1 MCWNSI
7 IGPGVIIRGFPFPE
21 RKHNERGLEAS
32 IPVMAQLLDLHKA
45 VTFKGGY
52 VFKGRY
58 TALIPVQKFESSIQW
73 HVVDTYPRKL
83 EWTDIDA
90 LCPIRLIRHAKPGFF
105 FHTRSFIGWCPTV
118 LDTLGLFIYL
128 GVLTTTNIY
137 IQQQAT
143 TSTIESSIHKQA
155 CHIGGLKLIN
165 CRSVSVNGVQLRLK
179 SLWGRRM
186 DTFVND
192 RMTTMLF

>member
-7 IGPGVIIRGFPFPE
+7 IGPGVIIRGFPFPV

-58 TALIPVQKFESSIQW
+58 TALIPVKMIRNSIQW
-73 HVVDTYPRKL
+73 HVVDVYPRKL

-90 LCPIRLIRHAKPGFF
+90 LCPIRLFRYAKAGFF
-105 FHTRSFIGWCPTV
+105 LDTRSFIGWCPAV
-118 LDTLGLFIYL
+118 LETLGLLIYL
-128 GVLTTTNIY
+128 GVLTTTDIY
-137 IQQQAT
+137 TQQQVT
-143 TSTIESSIHKQA
+143 TNTIESSIHKQA
-155 CHIGGLKLIN
+155 CHIGGLKSIN
-165 CRSVSVNGVQLRLK
+165 YRSVLVNGVQLRLK

-186 DTFVND
+186 DIFASD
-192 RMTTMLF
+192 RMTTMLS